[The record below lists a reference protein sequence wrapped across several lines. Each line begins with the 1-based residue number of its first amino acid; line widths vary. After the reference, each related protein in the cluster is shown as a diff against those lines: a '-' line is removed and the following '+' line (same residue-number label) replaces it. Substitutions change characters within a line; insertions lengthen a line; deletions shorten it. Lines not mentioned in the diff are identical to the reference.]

1 MAVSDKT
8 NISIKAY
15 YWTGPDH
22 PVSEDNFHPE
32 YLLEYWSRSG
42 SGEKVDEPC
51 CNCGGNGGGRS
62 IKGVFFQEGREVPN
76 KRPTVIIP
84 VLRACK
90 IVFIVIGGLLKRG
103 KVLIVREIFVFKG
116 RKCRRRS
123 YFAIILFCSLKRCG
137 HEEK

>member
-1 MAVSDKT
+1 M
-8 NISIKAY
+8 
-15 YWTGPDH
+15 
-22 PVSEDNFHPE
+22 
-32 YLLEYWSRSG
+32 
-42 SGEKVDEPC
+42 
-51 CNCGGNGGGRS
+51 
-62 IKGVFFQEGREVPN
+62 PN

-90 IVFIVIGGLLKRG
+90 IVFIVIGGVHGIRRLFTLLIEGLLKRG